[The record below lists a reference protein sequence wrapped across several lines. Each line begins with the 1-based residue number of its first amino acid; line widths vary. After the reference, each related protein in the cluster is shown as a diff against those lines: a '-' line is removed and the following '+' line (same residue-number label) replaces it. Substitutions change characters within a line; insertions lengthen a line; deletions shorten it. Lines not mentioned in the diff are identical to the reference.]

1 MQRLLVNCITIIEIK
16 RTLTLSPYFLC
27 QAYISVHHR
36 GIPKCCLQSPS
47 WSKGSVD
54 VKIYPLHAV
63 GIRLYVQV
71 ISILSLQCC
80 RLSVPQWMVTFHA
93 TFYLSKYVP
102 VQPYFPLDFL
112 HLVFIWPWAAVQGV
126 YIYILLLVSSLLRC
140 LSAEY
145 LLNMTFIWI
154 HFIFNLTSGLHDG
167 APLSAS
173 WCLEL

>member
-1 MQRLLVNCITIIEIK
+1 MQRLLVNCITITEIK
-16 RTLTLSPYFLC
+16 RTLTLSPDFLC

-54 VKIYPLHAV
+54 VKIYPFHPV

-71 ISILSLQCC
+71 ISIFSLQCC
-80 RLSVPQWMVTFHA
+80 RLSVRQWRVTFHT

-126 YIYILLLVSSLLRC
+126 YIYI
-140 LSAEY
+140 Y
-145 LLNMTFIWI
+145 IYTFAC
-154 HFIFNLTSGLHDG
+154 FIF
-167 APLSAS
+167 AEMPFCWISA
-173 WCLEL
+173 